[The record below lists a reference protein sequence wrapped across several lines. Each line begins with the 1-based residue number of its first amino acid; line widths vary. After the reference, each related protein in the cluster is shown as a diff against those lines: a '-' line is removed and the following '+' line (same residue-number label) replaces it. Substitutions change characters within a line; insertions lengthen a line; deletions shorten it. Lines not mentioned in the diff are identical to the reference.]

1 MKRVIRWS
9 VIIPAI
15 LAIYLGVMVVMGYDS
30 YLSGA
35 TSPML
40 YFGGTVLVA
49 VCIVLLHF
57 HLRKRETM
65 RKDKK

>member
-15 LAIYLGVMVVMGYDS
+15 LAIYLVVMVVLGYDS

-49 VCIVLLHF
+49 VCIILLHF
-57 HLRKRETM
+57 HLKKREATK
-65 RKDKK
+65 KDKK